1 MGLSVS
7 GALHAG
13 RVGAIASLVAA
24 CGLGDDDGRTPWVPG
39 ASAGADANEDDDA
52 DADDDDDAAGPDGGD
67 ADACPDDP
75 SKDEPGACGC
85 GVPDDD
91 ADGDGTADCEDDCPD
106 DPAKTAPGTCGC
118 GISDG
123 DSDGDGLIDCEDD
136 CPEVSDPGQV
146 DGDGDSVGDACDNC
160 PDIPNAGQLDADTDG
175 VGDDCACNP
184 TPLPCVGGSAGG
196 YYDCNAIDLAS
207 RLGLDALSASVA
219 NDVWG
224 WTDSE
229 TGREYAL
236 AGVNNGTAIVDVTA
250 PYCPVY
256 LGKLPTATSNAS
268 LRDIKVIGDFM
279 YVVAEAD
286 YHGLQIF
293 DLTQLRG
300 VTGPPQTFSATAH
313 YDGHGRAHNVIA
325 DVDTGFIFSVG
336 TSSCNG
342 GLHIVDVGDPLAPSF
357 AGCFSEVGYIHDA
370 QCVVYDGPDAEHAG
384 KELCLIA
391 NGSLGSISIVDVTN
405 KGTPVELARKN
416 YSGASYAHQGWLTE
430 DHAYFLFA
438 DEFDESNS
446 GSFTTTYVFDVRD
459 LDAPTVVG
467 TYLSNVNATDHNL
480 YNFRGYSYQ
489 AAYQAGLRVLDLTS
503 VATAGLSEAAFFDT
517 YPEGNGASLSGAF
530 SVYPFFESGTVVV
543 TDQGRGLFV
552 LRPDLP
558 GVGDPPPG

>member
-7 GALHAG
+7 GAVHAG
-13 RVGAIASLVAA
+13 RASAVAMVVA
-24 CGLGDDDGRTPWVPG
+24 GCGFGDDDARTPWLPG
-39 ASAGADANEDDDA
+39 ASAGGDEGAVDEAG
-52 DADDDDDAAGPDGGD
+52 DADDDDDDD
-67 ADACPDDP
+67 ADEGGVDGCPEDP
-75 SKDEPGACGC
+75 AKDEPGVCGC

-91 ADGDGTADCEDDCPD
+91 RDADGTPDCQDACPD
-106 DPAKTAPGTCGC
+106 DPGKITPGICGC
-118 GISDG
+118 GTSDG

-136 CPEVSDPGQV
+136 CPDVPDPGQL
-146 DGDGDSVGDACDNC
+146 DGDGDTVGDACDNC
-160 PDIPNAGQLDADTDG
+160 PSIPNAGQLDADADG
-175 VGDDCACNP
+175 VGDDCACDP
-184 TPLPCVGGSAGG
+184 TPLPCVGESAGG
-196 YYDCNAIDLAS
+196 YYPCQAIDLAA
-207 RLGLDALSASVA
+207 RLDLGMLSASVA

-224 WTDSE
+224 WTDAE

-250 PYCPVY
+250 PHCPVY
-256 LGKLPTATSNAS
+256 LGKLPTATTNSS
-268 LRDIKVIGDFM
+268 LRDIKVIDDFM

-293 DLTQLRG
+293 DLTQLRD
-300 VTGPPQTFSATAH
+300 VTNPPQTFSATAH

-325 DVDTGFIFSVG
+325 DPDTGFVFSVG
-336 TSSCNG
+336 ASSCNG
-342 GLHIVDVGDPLAPSF
+342 GLHIVDVDTPLAPTF
-357 AGCFSEVGYIHDA
+357 AGCFSDVGYIHDA
-370 QCVVYDGPDAEHAG
+370 QCVVYEGPDVEHSG
-384 KELCLIA
+384 KELCLVA

-405 KGTPVELARKN
+405 KAAPVELSRKN

-438 DEFDESNS
+438 DEFDESES

-467 TYLSNVNATDHNL
+467 TYLSTVNATDHNL

-503 VATAGLSEAAFFDT
+503 VATADLSEAAFFDT
-517 YPEGNGASLSGAF
+517 HPEGNGASLTGAF
-530 SVYPFFESGTVVV
+530 SVYPFFASGTVVV
-543 TDQGRGLFV
+543 TDMGRGLFV

-558 GVGDPPPG
+558 GIGEPPPG